1 MEKITYNDLLE
12 AGVHFGH
19 LRKKWNPKCCPYIF
33 MEKKGIHLIDLNR
46 TLEKLDEAANALRGI
61 ARAVRRVS

>member
-1 MEKITYNDLLE
+1 
-12 AGVHFGH
+12 
-19 LRKKWNPKCCPYIF
+19 

-61 ARAVRRVS
+61 ARSGKKVMFVATRSRRKRSWKNRPAAWACLS